1 MEAKIVK
8 STSLSS
14 AVSDDIVLRETH
26 TTRLIFRPMLV
37 TNPKNQAAAVKG
49 IFIFQR
55 KGSSGTW
62 EDVETLPLSKLKK
75 HEGVKLVIKS
85 SELLKLYEE
94 LTALYEIYR
103 AEGIPLGETRFIRA
117 SRTVKAVAEM
127 SDEELT
133 EVVRAK
139 ESMGSE
145 ALARLIR
152 WASKADNFSLMFE
165 RLESL
170 ELDSLYKL
178 NAAVGISTFKRAL
191 KTWSKNRNNADEEFW
206 QNLLANHSFVLEQ
219 IFYFPIVIIKSK
231 AYVGG
236 KSVLNRGGN
245 LVDFLIKNK
254 VTKAVGL
261 IEIKTLKTPLL
272 GSRYRDEIYNI
283 SSELSGAVLQVLSYR
298 ENLTRERDSLL
309 RGQGLDLESFD
320 PKCVVII
327 GRVDRELDSPEKKQ
341 GFEIFRRQMSDV
353 EIITYDE
360 VFERIKRLVELLEGR
375 TQIES
380 ST

>member
-1 MEAKIVK
+1 MEARDIR

-14 AVSDDIVLRETH
+14 AICDDIVLRETS
-26 TTRLIFRPMLV
+26 TTRLIFHPMLV
-37 TNPKNQAAAVKG
+37 TNPENRAAAVKG
-49 IFIFQR
+49 TFTFER
-55 KGSSGTW
+55 KGPSGTW
-62 EDVETLPLSKLKK
+62 EGVETFPLTKLKK
-75 HEGVKLVIKS
+75 HEGVKLTIRS

-117 SRTVKAVAEM
+117 SRTVKAVVEM

-133 EVVRAK
+133 EVVRAE

-191 KTWSKNRNNADEEFW
+191 KTWSDNRNNADEEFW

-219 IFYFPIVIIKSK
+219 IFYFPVVIIKSK

-254 VTKAVGL
+254 VTKSVGL
-261 IEIKTLKTPLL
+261 IEIKTPKTPLL
-272 GSRYRDEIYNI
+272 GSRYRDGIYNI
-283 SSELSGAVLQVLSYR
+283 SSEVSGAVIQVLSYR
-298 ENLTRERDSLL
+298 ESLIRESDSLL
-309 RGQGLDLESFD
+309 RRDGLDLQSFD

-327 GRVDRELDSPEKKQ
+327 GRVDRDLDSHEKKQ
-341 GFEIFRRQMSDV
+341 AFEVFRRQMSDV

-360 VFERIKRLVELLEGR
+360 IFERIKRLVELLEGR
-375 TQIES
+375 T
-380 ST
+380 

>member
-1 MEAKIVK
+1 MKARIVR
-8 STSLSS
+8 STSSSS
-14 AVSDDIVLRETH
+14 AISDDIVLRKTH
-26 TTRLIFRPMLV
+26 TTRLVFRPMLV
-37 TNPKNQAAAVKG
+37 SNPKNQAAAVKG
-49 IFIFQR
+49 VFIFQR

-75 HEGVKLVIKS
+75 QEGVKLEIKS

-103 AEGIPLGETRFIRA
+103 AEGIPLGEIRFIRA

-127 SDEELT
+127 PDEELT

-139 ESMGSE
+139 QSMGSE

-178 NAAVGISTFKRAL
+178 NAAVGIFTFRRAL
-191 KTWSKNRNNADEEFW
+191 KTWLDNRNNTDEEFW
-206 QNLLANHSFVLEQ
+206 QSLLANHSFVLEQ

-245 LVDFLIKNK
+245 LVDFLIENK
-254 VTKAVGL
+254 VTRAIGL
-261 IEIKTLKTPLL
+261 VEIKTPGTPLL

-283 SSELSGAVLQVLSYR
+283 SSELSGAVLQILSYR
-298 ENLTRERDSLL
+298 ESFTRERDSLL
-309 RGQGLDLESFD
+309 RSRGSDSESFD

-327 GRVDRELDSPEKKQ
+327 GHAARELDSPEKKQ
-341 GFEIFRRQMSDV
+341 GFELFRRQMSDV

-360 VFERIKRLVELLEGR
+360 MFERTKRLVELLEGG
-375 TQIES
+375 TQTEG